1 MTIGTW
7 LGANTEKRMR
17 DDDDYGFDE
26 DDDGE
31 ISPPTMRGSANLD
44 PQDYARGPSG
54 RGSSL
59 LDDEIQEDTPSTPG
73 RNPGAASAPDVG
85 GTKDWSIIDAEDGPG
100 MEATTYGAH
109 PWGPGGA
116 TGYRPQSMQ
125 RTDMELRDTLLR
137 DAHLGDADPT
147 RQAKPME
154 RDDMHNEPEVLET
167 HDDVL
172 VPPARWHGNRNQR
185 PSNEGIPSDLI
196 YDRDSY
202 EYNNSSGDTIGSGV
216 FDMEEGVTW
225 RPRDGVFA
233 HQFALPAYIGDED
246 EMGIQQSEMF
256 DTTANEWRVVQPS
269 AAGVPLSRTVEKY
282 RPGYSPFVKRAAV
295 PEMRPEVTG
304 PRSHIEAFGRKTA
317 NLIVAEAKTQP
328 LTARSQF
335 VANAIE
341 ALGPGMAARAS
352 ATAKKLVD
360 MGYKPETALEDTI
373 AHVVMHATVRDLQG
387 AKRARG
393 KLPNL
398 DRLAGRI
405 QKTKPQMQAAAAKH
419 LGPLTKS
426 TEKLKG
432 DLGALF
438 GSPAALGMGQVS
450 EGSTSIVATPTLLT
464 PRNLLLTAVV
474 GIGGYYAW
482 QNRKKIMRNARKLA
496 RKAGLR

>member
-1 MTIGTW
+1 
-7 LGANTEKRMR
+7 MR
-17 DDDDYGFDE
+17 DADDDYGFDE
-26 DDDGE
+26 DDGE

-73 RNPGAASAPDVG
+73 RNPGAATAPDVG
-85 GTKDWSIIDAEDGPG
+85 GTNDWSIIDAEDGPG

-116 TGYRPQSMQ
+116 TGYRPTSMQ
-125 RTDMELRDTLLR
+125 RTDMALRDTLLR
-137 DAHLGDADPT
+137 DAHLGDADLSRKP
-147 RQAKPME
+147 KPME

-167 HDDVL
+167 NDNVEIM
-172 VPPARWHGNRNQR
+172 PPKWHGNRNER
-185 PSNEGIPSDLI
+185 PSNEGIPRDTI

-202 EYNNSSGDTIGSGV
+202 EYSDSSGDTIGSGI

-225 RPRDGVFA
+225 RPRDGQFA

-269 AAGVPLSRTVEKY
+269 ASGVPLSRTVDKY
-282 RPGYSPFVKRAAV
+282 RSGYSPFVKRTAAM

-304 PRSHIEAFGRKTA
+304 PRSHIEAFGRKAA
-317 NLIVAEAKTQP
+317 NLIVAEAKAQP
-328 LTARSQF
+328 VAKRAQF

-341 ALGPGMAARAS
+341 SLGAGTAARTS
-352 ATAKKLVD
+352 ATAKKLVE
-360 MGYKPETALEDTI
+360 MGNNPQTALEDSI
-373 AHVVMHATVRDLQG
+373 AHAVMHATVRDLQS

-393 KLPNL
+393 KFTNL
-398 DRLAGRI
+398 DRLAARV
-405 QKTKPQMQAAAAKH
+405 QKTKPQMQAAAVKH
-419 LGPLTKS
+419 LAPLAKNTSALKS
-426 TEKLKG
+426 
-432 DLGALF
+432 DLGSLF
-438 GSPAALGMGQVS
+438 SSPAALGMGQVA
-450 EGSTSIVATPTLLT
+450 EGSTPAVITPTLFT
-464 PRNLLLTAVV
+464 PRNLVIGAVV
-474 GIGGYYAW
+474 SIGGYYAW